1 MKFTKVFALSVALLT
16 VAGVQAAGW
25 LETLTGTQQVQV
37 PAQQPA
43 SGGWMDELGGLF
55 GQKPAPVPAQLG
67 QAPVGS
73 IPAQAADIGAL
84 RQNIAAIVAKVQEM
98 VPALTTAITN
108 KDFTS
113 VAALAGPAKDLLT
126 IGMST
131 AANVQKVVAANPQAK
146 GLVAGLINQLNPI
159 IAPVVAQLKSLQAD
173 PNLGWFAGLGVKA
186 VTAALEQLPQLLNQ
200 AAQ

>member
-1 MKFTKVFALSVALLT
+1 MKFTKVVAFSIALLT
-16 VAGVQAAGW
+16 ITGAQAGW
-25 LETLTGTQQVQV
+25 LDGLTDTSAATA
-37 PAQQPA
+37 PAQTET
-43 SGGWMDELGGLF
+43 SGGWMDQLGGLF
-55 GQKPAPVPAQLG
+55 GQKPAPAPTQLG
-67 QAPVGS
+67 LPPVGS
-73 IPAQAADIGAL
+73 VSTQTADIGAL

-126 IGMST
+126 LGMS
-131 AANVQKVVAANPQAK
+131 AAATIHKVVTANPQAK
-146 GLVAGLINQLNPI
+146 SLAVGLINQINPI
-159 IAPVVAQLKSLQAD
+159 IAPVVAQLNKLQAD

-186 VTAALEQLPQLLNQ
+186 VKAALEQLPQILSQ